1 MDKDTTDCA
10 NDSRVTLNDMVKYI
24 IWINKDERDAKPN
37 PAHLTHWGLV
47 THICV
52 TKQTIIGS
60 DNGLSPGR
68 RQAIIWPMLEY
79 C

>member
-1 MDKDTTDCA
+1 M
-10 NDSRVTLNDMVKYI
+10 SRYFAFVGILEKHSNV
-24 IWINKDERDAKPN
+24 
-37 PAHLTHWGLV
+37 LTHWGWV

-52 TKQTIIGS
+52 NELTTIGS

-68 RQAIIWPMLEY
+68 RQAIIETMLEY